1 MAAERPRGLRVR
13 LLGWML
19 PPIVALLGLGGLLA
33 YYPTLDSATDA
44 YDLALIDAGLALG
57 ERIRADGGRHTI
69 DLPGAAD
76 QVLRTDRYDT
86 IYYRVR
92 APDGSGL
99 AGDPDLPPP
108 PAGALPQDGVIAYD
122 TRYRGVRVRAVSVLV
137 PCAGAVCTVQVAETL
152 NKRSRLV
159 RGILVSSLL
168 PEALLALATLVIVWF
183 GVARGLAPL
192 ERLSA
197 EIKARAPR
205 DLSPIEAGRAPEE
218 ARALVLAMNDLLER
232 MSEAN
237 RSQQRFIENAAHQLR
252 TPLAG
257 LQAHAELAMRQPVPE
272 ACRAELEQVH
282 RATERTVRLANQL
295 LSLAHAEP
303 GAAARDLQGAADL
316 RAVVEDGADTWVH
329 RALAKGVDLGFD
341 LGAARAR
348 GDAFLLREAAANLV
362 NNAIEYT
369 PAGGSVTVRTA
380 WRDGAPVLEVE
391 DDGPGI
397 PVAERERVLE
407 RFYRPAGSPG
417 TGSGLGLAIVREI
430 ARAHG
435 GSVAIGEGPGGR
447 GTRVTL
453 TLLPAVPRGIESP
466 HG

>member
-1 MAAERPRGLRVR
+1 MIQRGLRVR
-13 LLGWML
+13 LLRWML

-33 YYPTLDSATDA
+33 YFPSLDAATDA

-57 ERIRADGGRHTI
+57 ERIRQADGRLAI
-69 DLPGAAD
+69 DIPGAAD
-76 QVLRTDRYDT
+76 QVLRTDKYDT

-108 PAGALPQDGVIAYD
+108 PKGAAPQDGVIVYD
-122 TRYRGVRVRAVSVLV
+122 TVYRGAKVRAVSVLV
-137 PCAGAVCTVQVAETL
+137 PCAGAICTVQVAETQ
-152 NKRSRLV
+152 NKRGRLV
-159 RGILVSSLL
+159 RDILFSSLL
-168 PEALLALATLVIVWF
+168 PEALLAAAMLVIVWF

-192 ERLSA
+192 ERLSD
-197 EIKARAPR
+197 EIKARTPR
-205 DLSPIEAGRAPEE
+205 DLSPIDASRAPDE
-218 ARALVLAMNDLLER
+218 ARALVLALNELLAR
-232 MSEAN
+232 VAEAN

-257 LQAHAELAMRQPVPE
+257 LQAHAELAMRQPVPD
-272 ACRAELEQVH
+272 ACRAELQQVH

-303 GAAARDLQGAADL
+303 GAAARDLQGEVEL
-316 RAVVEDGADTWVH
+316 RAVVEDGADAWVH

-341 LGAARAR
+341 LGEAPVR

-369 PAGGSVTVRTA
+369 QAGGTVTVRTA
-380 WRDGAPVLEVE
+380 ARAGAAVLEVE

-397 PVAERERVLE
+397 PPAERERVLE
-407 RFYRPAGSPG
+407 RFYRPAGTPG
-417 TGSGLGLAIVREI
+417 VGSGLGLAIVREI
-430 ARAHG
+430 ALAHG
-435 GSVAIGEGPGGR
+435 GAVAISEGPGGR
-447 GTRVTL
+447 GTRVAVTL
-453 TLLPAVPRGIESP
+453 PLVAAAGIK
-466 HG
+466 